1 MFNNMEETEHFY
13 NDSIFWV
20 EVEKIRPN
28 PYQPRREFNEGK
40 LAELADS
47 IRQYGILQPLVVT
60 RHEIEKEDGGLATQ
74 YELIAGERRLRSARI
89 AGLSQ
94 VPVIIRTSQETDK
107 MKLELAIIEN
117 LQREDLNPIDRARAF
132 KQLVDKF
139 GLKHGEVG
147 KKVGRSREY
156 VSNTLRLLAMP
167 DEIQQ
172 AILDGRMSEGHARPI
187 LMLTGKDE
195 EQHTLFKEILY
206 KKLTVREAEGIA
218 RRIAIDRVRK
228 KKYAIDP
235 EVIAL
240 EKQLTETLGTR
251 VQIEQREEGGM
262 VHIDYF
268 TLEDLRSILD
278 RVAGEIEEKLE
289 ETKKKEGGFIEKLVS
304 FASPEGE
311 DKTEGASEVVA
322 SKDTGVIEEVEAD
335 IVTEV
340 PDAVGEVAPDT
351 QVAGMDDRS
360 PEEKEEDSND
370 EDLYSVKNFSI

>member
-1 MFNNMEETEHFY
+1 M
-13 NDSIFWV
+13 
-20 EVEKIRPN
+20 EVEKVRPN
-28 PYQPRREFNEGK
+28 PFQPRKEFNEGK
-40 LAELADS
+40 LEELADS
-47 IRQYGILQPLVVT
+47 IRQYGVLQPLVVT
-60 RHEIEKEDGGLATQ
+60 RHEIEKDDGGLSTE
-74 YELIAGERRLRSARI
+74 YELIAGERRLRASRI

-94 VPVIIRTSQETDK
+94 VPVIIRTNEETDK
-107 MKLELAIIEN
+107 VKLELAIIEN

-147 KKVGRSREY
+147 KKVGKSREY

-172 AILDGRMSEGHARPI
+172 AILDGKMSEGHARPI

-195 EQHTLFKEILY
+195 EQHTLFKDILY

-218 RRIAIDRVRK
+218 RRIATDRVRN

-251 VQIEQREEGGM
+251 VQIEQREGGGM

-268 TLEDLRSILD
+268 TVEDLRSILD
-278 RVAGEIEEKLE
+278 KIEGEMKEKLE
-289 ETKKKEGGFIEKLVS
+289 EAEEKKEGGFLEKLVS
-304 FASPEGE
+304 FTKEPKDTESAPE
-311 DKTEGASEVVA
+311 EVVPE
-322 SKDTGVIEEVEAD
+322 TEA
-335 IVTEV
+335 E
-340 PDAVGEVAPDT
+340 
-351 QVAGMDDRS
+351 QLDDRS
-360 PEEKEEDSND
+360 EEEIEKDEND
-370 EDLYSVKNFSI
+370 EELYSVKNFSV